1 MQKKLRFIVP
11 LLLILSLLLP
21 GLALAAKK
29 ETTPGA
35 PKKTTVTSPTTPTEP
50 APTEPVTTEPTTT
63 EPTTTEPTTTQ
74 PAATEPVITPAPP
87 PSKVILGYYPV
98 DYVGDKTAYNS
109 LVNYGSSMNAIS
121 TFTYLVDGQGNLT
134 GTVPTDGL
142 TLAKSKG
149 LKTYALI
156 HNYTNG
162 GFNQSIASSLLGS
175 PANRQNVIN
184 QLKTILP
191 ANGYAGVN
199 IDIEYINPADR
210 ANYTQFVK
218 EVKEALGPMGYTVI
232 LSVIGKTYNDTTS
245 NWGGAFDFNA
255 IGQYA
260 DYVQIMTYDEHYPGG
275 TPGPV
280 ASIGYVTKA
289 VQYTMSTM
297 PKEKILLGIATYG
310 YDWYGTSTKTVNY
323 LTVPKL
329 LSQYGV
335 TPKWDDVSKSPWFN
349 YTDSYGRS
357 HTVWYE
363 NPQSTGYKLDLVN
376 QYGLGGIGIWRLGF
390 EDQSFWDVVNAK
402 LK

>member
-1 MQKKLRFIVP
+1 MSKKLRLIVP

-21 GLALAAKK
+21 GMAFAAKK
-29 ETTPGA
+29 STSTKTTS
-35 PKKTTVTSPTTPTEP
+35 TTTTTSTVTSSVYDTTTTTPT
-50 APTEPVTTEPTTT
+50 TT
-63 EPTTTEPTTTQ
+63 
-74 PAATEPVITPAPP
+74 
-87 PSKVILGYYPV
+87 SSSSVILGYYPV

-109 LVNYGSSMNAIS
+109 LANYGSSMNAIA

-134 GTVPTDGL
+134 GTAPTDGL

-149 LKTYALI
+149 IKTYAMI
-156 HNYTNG
+156 HNYSNG
-162 GFNQSIASSLLGS
+162 GFSQTIASSLLGS
-175 PANRQNVIN
+175 AAARQNVIT

-210 ANYTQFVK
+210 SNYTQFVK
-218 EVKEALGPMGYTVI
+218 EVKDALGPLGYKVI

-245 NWGGAFDFNA
+245 SWGGAFDFNA

-289 VQYTMSTM
+289 VQYTLTTM
-297 PKEKILLGIATYG
+297 PKEKILLGVATYG
-310 YDWYGTSTKTVNY
+310 YDWYSSGTKTVNY

-335 TPKWDDVSKSPWFN
+335 TPNWDDASKSPWFT
-349 YTDSYGRS
+349 YTDSYSRS

-363 NPQSTGYKLDLVN
+363 NAQSTGYKLDLVN
-376 QYGLGGIGIWRLGF
+376 QYSLGGIGIWRLGF
-390 EDQSFWDVVNAK
+390 EDQSFWDAVNSK